1 MIDASGRGFRQYGYS
16 GIGVDGLAKEAGVTS
31 GAFYAHFGSKEAAF
45 TVALEA
51 GLEEV
56 IEGIPKL
63 QKDQGADWVRGF
75 AEYYLGKKHL
85 ADLACGCAM
94 ATLTQEVARSGP
106 KAQIAFEKQMIR
118 VANLVSRGLAGG
130 TEEDRQSR
138 AWAMLG
144 VLIGGINIARAMK
157 NRKIANEVA
166 NSIVDAAV
174 KAAGR
179 ARPSPIEKM

>member
-1 MIDASGRGFRQYGYS
+1 
-16 GIGVDGLAKEAGVTS
+16 
-31 GAFYAHFGSKEAAF
+31 
-45 TVALEA
+45 
-51 GLEEV
+51 
-56 IEGIPKL
+56 
-63 QKDQGADWVRGF
+63 
-75 AEYYLGKKHL
+75 
-85 ADLACGCAM
+85 M
-94 ATLTQEVARSGP
+94 ATLTPEVARSGP